1 MEVEVQIAME
11 GMQQQSAV
19 SIVVPIFILLTSLPT
34 TSNPATAS
42 AIAES
47 PSVSTSVHS
56 DDLDVPAKC
65 ASCSLGTST
74 ICEVQG
80 MYWVNVTSIL

>member
-11 GMQQQSAV
+11 GMQQQSA
-19 SIVVPIFILLTSLPT
+19 SVVPILLTSLPT

-56 DDLDVPAKC
+56 DDLEVPAKC

>member
-1 MEVEVQIAME
+1 MTYRGTGRDDTEAVIMLA
-11 GMQQQSAV
+11 GV
-19 SIVVPIFILLTSLPT
+19 SIALTSLPT

-56 DDLDVPAKC
+56 DDLEVPA
-65 ASCSLGTST
+65 
-74 ICEVQG
+74 
-80 MYWVNVTSIL
+80 

>member
-11 GMQQQSAV
+11 GMQQQSASVV
-19 SIVVPIFILLTSLPT
+19 SILTSLPT

-56 DDLDVPAKC
+56 DDLEVPAKC

>member
-1 MEVEVQIAME
+1 MSQHVTFCHDMSNGVEIEVDRGRDRGRDDAAAVTII
-11 GMQQQSAV
+11 GRVSSA
-19 SIVVPIFILLTSLPT
+19 LTSLPT

-56 DDLDVPAKC
+56 DDLEVPA
-65 ASCSLGTST
+65 
-74 ICEVQG
+74 
-80 MYWVNVTSIL
+80 